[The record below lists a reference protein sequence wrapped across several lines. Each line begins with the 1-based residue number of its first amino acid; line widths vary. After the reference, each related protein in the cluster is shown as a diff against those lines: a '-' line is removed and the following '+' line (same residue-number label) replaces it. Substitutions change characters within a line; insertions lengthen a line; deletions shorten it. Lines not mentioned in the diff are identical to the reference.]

1 MHKEFTES
9 DIMKEAKE
17 VVLLLNV
24 KSTNYK
30 YNYLDHV
37 LIVQEDEY
45 DNYTSIKVKMEKI
58 NKKEKTTEVVHENKY
73 L

>member
-9 DIMKEAKE
+9 DLMKEAKA
-17 VVLLLNV
+17 VTLPLNI
-24 KSTNYK
+24 KSPTYK

-45 DNYTSIKVKMEKI
+45 DNYTYIKVKMEKI
-58 NKKEKTTEVVHENKY
+58 NKKEKTTEVVYENKY

>member
-9 DIMKEAKE
+9 DLMKEAKE

-58 NKKEKTTEVVHENKY
+58 SKKQKTKEVLYENKY